1 MEGSRMKRIVPVLF
15 AWVVGAA
22 FPSALLAK
30 TPVDLVLALGV
41 DVSRS
46 VDYDEGR
53 LQRQGY
59 IDAFRD
65 PQVIQA
71 IGSGMLGRIAVGYY
85 EWAGEGLSTVVQGW
99 TLIEDSASAHAFADA
114 LTRQAPEPKRRTSI
128 SGAIAFGLAWLD
140 QNDFEGTRR
149 VIDISGDGP
158 NNSGDL
164 VVLAR
169 DRAVAA
175 GVTVNGLPIMDMGTG
190 GYGGRFNIPNLDL
203 YFRDCVIGGPG
214 AFIVV
219 ARNFSD
225 FARAVRRK
233 LILEIANRVPPPD
246 APRARFL
253 PAQAGPD
260 NRASPPCNVGEQML
274 RYRNDF

>member
-1 MEGSRMKRIVPVLF
+1 MKRAVPVLL
-15 AWVVGAA
+15 AWLSGAV
-22 FPSALLAK
+22 FPSVLLAK

-46 VDYDEGR
+46 VDYNEGL

-85 EWAGEGLSTVVQGW
+85 EWAGDGLNKVVQDW
-99 TLIEDSASAHAFADA
+99 TLIEDAASANAFADA
-114 LTRQAPEPKRRTSI
+114 LTRQAPVPERRTSI
-128 SGAIAFGLAWLD
+128 SGAIAFGLAWLG

-164 VVLAR
+164 VVPVR

-175 GVTVNGLPIMDMGTG
+175 GVTINGLPIMDMGTG
-190 GYGGRFNIPNLDL
+190 GYGGRYNIANLDL
-203 YFRDCVIGGPG
+203 YYRDCVIGGPG

-219 ARNFSD
+219 ARNFAD
-225 FARAVRRK
+225 FSRAVRRK
-233 LILEIANRVPPPD
+233 LILEIADAPPP
-246 APRARFL
+246 AAVARIYKAQQILPTPRI
-253 PAQAGPD
+253 P
-260 NRASPPCNVGEQML
+260 PPCDVGEQIL
-274 RYRNDF
+274 RSRDDF